1 MMKNE
6 DLEICNNI
14 KKKLIDI
21 DEYCQTFKS
30 EIKDIDIWEIV
41 HDVHFQVELVLE
53 RLKKELSDLSEVGG
67 DDEDI

>member
-1 MMKNE
+1 MKNE

-30 EIKDIDIWEIV
+30 EIEDIDIWEIV
-41 HDVHFQVELVLE
+41 HDVHFQIELVLE